1 MECIYSVSTLN
12 DGVNSHI
19 IYIQGNHALLISKPY
34 NDSVSIRCN
43 VYASHQDY
51 MQFID
56 YLVESKINFIDHNT
70 VIDQHLELSVKE
82 RDKLIMLLKIYG
94 G

>member
-1 MECIYSVSTLN
+1 MYTISTLN
-12 DGVNSHI
+12 DVINSHI

-56 YLVESKINFIDHNT
+56 YLTELKINFIDHNKL
-70 VIDQHLELSVKE
+70 IDRRLELSIKE
-82 RDKLIMLLKIYG
+82 RDKLLMLLKIYG